1 MRYSIVVVTAGL
13 NVLSRSR
20 VLADRLAAEAKAQ
33 LHSMLGHDAGHEVA
47 ITLEKNLPVASG
59 IGGGSAD
66 AAAVL
71 RALGARVPRP
81 EVLGADVP
89 VCLAGVPCR
98 MQGVGEKLSPL
109 PPLPASHLV
118 LVNPRAGLATPAV
131 FQRLERRDNPPMPA
145 ALPEFPDSAA
155 LVDFLATCRNDLQ
168 APAIA
173 LMPRIADCL
182 AALGDAGALLTRMSG
197 SGATCFGILPD
208 GTAARAAR
216 DRIAAIARENGLPT
230 INLVESGG
238 ADLPTTVMPF
248 ILRGVALLG
257 IDSVLIGPELRRSV
271 WARLESDL
279 RPAHLDRLT
288 TEIGVDDL
296 DGALAE
302 IQAGK
307 TTGRTVVRISAHS

>member
-1 MRYSIVVVTAGL
+1 MMRREKAPAKLNLTLHVTGQRADGYHLLDSLVVFLDLGDVVTLAPGPLSLTVTGPFAHGL
-13 NVLSRSR
+13 DDPDNLCLR
-20 VLADRLAAEAKAQ
+20 AARL
-33 LHSMLGHDAGHEVA
+33 AGHEVA

-71 RALGARVPRP
+71 RALGAREPRP

-98 MQGVGEKLSPL
+98 MQGVGEKLFPL
-109 PPLPASHLV
+109 PPLPPLHLV

-197 SGATCFGILPD
+197 SGATCFGIFPD

-216 DRIAAIARENGLPT
+216 DRIAAARPDWWVAASGLAP
-230 INLVESGG
+230 
-238 ADLPTTVMPF
+238 APATV
-248 ILRGVALLG
+248 
-257 IDSVLIGPELRRSV
+257 
-271 WARLESDL
+271 
-279 RPAHLDRLT
+279 
-288 TEIGVDDL
+288 
-296 DGALAE
+296 
-302 IQAGK
+302 
-307 TTGRTVVRISAHS
+307 